1 MMQVQIVGNTAEVK
15 INGKGFKTDYD
26 RLKREI
32 AQNDLVFNWDR
43 QLWII
48 HEPKKYAHVTFIK
61 NALRSYAKQ
70 YSLF

>member
-1 MMQVQIVGNTAEVK
+1 MMQVQIVGNKAEVT
-15 INGKGFKTDYD
+15 ISGKGFKTDYD

-43 QLWII
+43 QVWIVYDP
-48 HEPKKYAHVTFIK
+48 EKYNHVPFIQ

-70 YSLF
+70 LSLF